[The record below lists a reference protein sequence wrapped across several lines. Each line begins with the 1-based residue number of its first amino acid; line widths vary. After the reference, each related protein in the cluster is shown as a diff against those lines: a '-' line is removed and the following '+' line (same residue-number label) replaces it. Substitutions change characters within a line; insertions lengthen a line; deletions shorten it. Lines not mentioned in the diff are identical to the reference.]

1 MITIVGLG
9 IAAGD
14 LTLDAAQALTSG
26 ARVLLRT
33 ARVPAADWLRLAPA
47 HLRYQRAG
55 AAGAAALAAWER
67 GEAVDCAAL
76 APVYLRLPQAE
87 RELLKKQSGAAP
99 GKGTTP

>member
-33 ARVPAADWLRLAPA
+33 ARVPAADWLRARGASFEALDALYEMIA
-47 HLRYQRAG
+47 ARHRAS
-55 AAGAAALAAWER
+55 ET
-67 GEAVDCAAL
+67 
-76 APVYLRLPQAE
+76 
-87 RELLKKQSGAAP
+87 KK
-99 GKGTTP
+99 